1 MSLIV
6 KVVVSKN
13 LYLYFLFVQVIR
25 YCSVPDVSINKCSNL
40 LAILE
45 NKGGFENIR
54 KYNIRKYK
62 TFGKTIKKKLYVSDE
77 KERCFHILY
86 YSDQKACAE
95 HEQIEAKIDR
105 MTRYLDGLK
114 GEKATVGEGDCGAC
128 SKRKKF

>member
-1 MSLIV
+1 M
-6 KVVVSKN
+6 
-13 LYLYFLFVQVIR
+13 QVIR

-77 KERCFHILY
+77 KERCFHIY

-114 GEKATVGEGDCGAC
+114 GEKATVGEGGGLWCLLEEE
-128 SKRKKF
+128 KILEVEI